1 MNEILFF
8 SNDDTSTDI
17 SNRLLP
23 DFTSSMTDMM
33 GEIVKEAE
41 GVMKERNQRIVL
53 ERSSTPAIAWIDKE
67 TSRMVFENL
76 VDNASKY
83 SEENTTITITVAVYE
98 KSVTVNVTDEGV
110 GISDEDMSK
119 LFEKFSRIHNPL
131 STQAGGS
138 GLGLYW
144 VKKIVDLHG
153 GGIEV
158 TSTPDKGTSFL
169 IKLPRLVGMLE

>member
-1 MNEILFF
+1 
-8 SNDDTSTDI
+8 
-17 SNRLLP
+17 
-23 DFTSSMTDMM
+23 
-33 GEIVKEAE
+33 
-41 GVMKERNQRIVL
+41 GVMRERNQNIIFKP
-53 ERSSTPAIAWIDKE
+53 SKSPAIAWIDRE

-83 SEENTTITITVAVYE
+83 SEENTTTKISVAVYE
-98 KSVTVNVTDEGV
+98 KSVTVNVADEGV

-119 LFEKFSRIHNPL
+119 LFEKFSRIHNQQ

-144 VKKIVDLHG
+144 VKKIVEIQR

-158 TSTPDKGTSFL
+158 TSKPYKGTSFL